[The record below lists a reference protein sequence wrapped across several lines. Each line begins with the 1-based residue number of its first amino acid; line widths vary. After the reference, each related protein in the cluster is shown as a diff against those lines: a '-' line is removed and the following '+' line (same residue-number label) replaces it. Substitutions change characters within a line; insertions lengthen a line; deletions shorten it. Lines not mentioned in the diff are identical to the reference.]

1 MKGGQLMGPDKS
13 RRLIENFFK
22 INSDDEL
29 NVYLKRKFS
38 KNKKLYKYCP
48 VTDEEN
54 IENNYSVKN
63 LIKFQVWLSEPKE
76 FNDPFDSSIGLSEQF
91 IYNLMMS
98 GMLNQEYLDKSNE
111 EVKKITKDD
120 LSTYTK
126 FKETI
131 DKMDKSFLKDFFGYY
146 AKSEER
152 YNLLVKLKNSDD
164 NKEIIYNLFT
174 DRDFTRKFFSNLI
187 NNKMMNENNINN
199 IVNLLNDENVRKLTN
214 SEKMAREITLDKRE
228 GLLDWDSMYE
238 MAESFNIDKSIIDNA
253 IDKSRDALVLL
264 AKKSASFI
272 NDSFGMSCLSEKSD
286 NGLMWGHYATKHR
299 GFCIEYD
306 IDKLIET
313 NLKAASYIFPVIYTK
328 TRPIIDRNIIE
339 SFEIVDKKVVPS
351 ESVNESLTKALL
363 SKSKIWKYEKE
374 WRIITPVKNNNREYS
389 FDCVSAI
396 YLGVNASQKLK
407 DYMQHFCDKSDIL
420 LKQYKLNIEDYSINF

>member
-1 MKGGQLMGPDKS
+1 MKGGQFMGPDKS

-98 GMLNQEYLDKSNE
+98 GILNQEYLDKSNE

-152 YNLLVKLKNSDD
+152 YILLVKLKNSDD
-164 NKEIIYNLFT
+164 NKEIICNLFT

-339 SFEIVDKKVVPS
+339 SIEIVDKKVVPS